1 MRATRFEPLVG
12 VVCLAGAIFA
22 VYSRLIFEGLV
33 PAGYDTQTYFF
44 PAWSYTWSALQAER
58 IPLWNPYLFMGA
70 PFLANPQMAV
80 LYPLNWILLPLS
92 PERAL
97 GVALVLHVAIAA
109 AGMAALAR
117 GVLRSTWPAA
127 TAAGAVFALGGFFAG
142 QSGHVNQVSAAA
154 WLPWVVLALDQ
165 ILRGGW
171 RRWAP
176 APVFVALML
185 LAGHPQEAYIGLA
198 VALPYAV
205 LTGIH
210 VHAGRGAWRW
220 FRGALTGGL
229 VWTAALLGGVLLAA
243 AQLLPAIELAGLS
256 IRSGG
261 LSLGEAAAF
270 ALPASEALGGLLP
283 PFREL
288 PSSTEYLAHI
298 GLVGAAL
305 AALGVATR
313 GRSPVMWFLL
323 AVALLSVVVSFGP
336 DAKLF
341 TAAYRLMPGF
351 GAFRVPARW
360 LLVLVFAGA
369 LLAAYGTDA
378 LSASRRTSRRTLV
391 TQGARWGVGLGLL
404 AIAGLAGAAVSRP
417 LGEGVG
423 LAWALAGLGALALLA
438 PLLVLPGP
446 RLRWVAP
453 LAVAVELVVAS
464 ALTPARAP
472 VPASAYAATG
482 DVLATVRRLAGD
494 GRVLGLADPAFEV
507 SDRQRAALAATYR
520 DTLGDASFRE
530 MLVTLKQREILA
542 PNLGLAYGLPLAD
555 GYDGGVLPLR
565 TYSELRDALL
575 PGAGA
580 QPDVLIANLVETIP
594 ADRVLNALGV
604 QVVLRNNRQVISVG
618 PATLDLEFHVPV
630 GDPLEWHG
638 LNLAGVTGVAILAT
652 SAGSAQAGPAGAIA
666 LDDGRGGVREVR
678 LERRPGRPERV
689 VVGDGHLVSARLGL
703 DQAAFFSTA

>member
-1 MRATRFEPLVG
+1 
-12 VVCLAGAIFA
+12 
-22 VYSRLIFEGLV
+22 
-33 PAGYDTQTYFF
+33 
-44 PAWSYTWSALQAER
+44 
-58 IPLWNPYLFMGA
+58 
-70 PFLANPQMAV
+70 
-80 LYPLNWILLPLS
+80 
-92 PERAL
+92 
-97 GVALVLHVAIAA
+97 
-109 AGMAALAR
+109 
-117 GVLRSTWPAA
+117 
-127 TAAGAVFALGGFFAG
+127 
-142 QSGHVNQVSAAA
+142 
-154 WLPWVVLALDQ
+154 
-165 ILRGGW
+165 
-171 RRWAP
+171 
-176 APVFVALML
+176 
-185 LAGHPQEAYIGLA
+185 
-198 VALPYAV
+198 
-205 LTGIH
+205 
-210 VHAGRGAWRW
+210 
-220 FRGALTGGL
+220 
-229 VWTAALLGGVLLAA
+229 
-243 AQLLPAIELAGLS
+243 
-256 IRSGG
+256 
-261 LSLGEAAAF
+261 
-270 ALPASEALGGLLP
+270 
-283 PFREL
+283 
-288 PSSTEYLAHI
+288 
-298 GLVGAAL
+298 
-305 AALGVATR
+305 
-313 GRSPVMWFLL
+313 VMWFLL

-666 LDDGRGGVREVR
+666 LDDGWGGVREVR

-703 DQAAFFSTA
+703 DQAAFFSTARWAAPMPVRRVRLTASAEPFDLRAISLLHADGHSTALGLRRGGALAAQFVGDIAVLSRARGSPRVWLPESVHIAAEPAAAKAGLSDPTIDPTRVAWLVAAPEQPQAEGLQGALRAARRWLEDQGILPRSRPTGLLAPGEVAALESSYAVAGSPALQFPGAGQAAIDVDQPERVVVRVRTDGPQVVVLGDVLYPGWTATVDGVRAPVWQANLAQRAVLVTAAGDHEIVFQYRSQPFETGRVVSLATLAIGLGVVIAQRAGWSPVGALRHRRRIR